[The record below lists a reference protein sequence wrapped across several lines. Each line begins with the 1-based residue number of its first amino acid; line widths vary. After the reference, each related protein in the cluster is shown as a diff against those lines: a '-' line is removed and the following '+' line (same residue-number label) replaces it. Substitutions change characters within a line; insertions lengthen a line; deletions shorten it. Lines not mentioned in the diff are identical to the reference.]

1 MAKRT
6 SSRQFVT
13 VFVSLMI
20 SFAVQAA
27 DLTVGYQTG
36 IDPSK
41 VSQADGLYEKVIGEK
56 IAWRRFN
63 SGPQVVTAIA

>member
-13 VFVSLMI
+13 VFVSLI
-20 SFAVQAA
+20 LSFGVKAA
-27 DLTVGYQTG
+27 NLTIGDQTG

-41 VSQADGLYEKVIGEK
+41 VPQADGLYEKAIGEK
-56 IAWRRFN
+56 IA
-63 SGPQVVTAIA
+63 

>member
-13 VFVSLMI
+13 VFVSLLL
-20 SFAVQAA
+20 SFGVNAA

-36 IDPSK
+36 VDPSK
-41 VSQADGLYEKVIGEK
+41 VPQADGLYEKAIGEK
-56 IAWRRFN
+56 IAWRR
-63 SGPQVVTAIA
+63 